1 MFLKFPDLKGKESLE
16 RWNYTFYVVVLK
28 VLYVR
33 IGDVLNSN
41 SKQIGGS
48 ILPV

>member
-1 MFLKFPDLKGKESLE
+1 MFLKFHDLKGKESFE
-16 RWNYTFYVVVLK
+16 RWNYTLYVIVLK
-28 VLYVR
+28 VHYVR
-33 IGDVLNSN
+33 IGDVSNSD